1 MEVRLKD
8 VIDSMD
14 AMDRLFSGHARA
26 KEGFKLALVRRKI
39 VPMLEMYRE
48 ARRELLQTH
57 GTRDGLDLDRYHFWR
72 EQTPAELEAQAARK
86 ADTEAVD
93 AFTEEHDDLLNAE
106 VEVDYGVS
114 IAQID
119 KAKIEP
125 PLTPDEL
132 ALLWW
137 LIEDFRTP
145 AE

>member
-1 MEVRLKD
+1 MDVRLRD
-8 VIDSMD
+8 IVNSMD

-39 VPMLEMYRE
+39 APMLETYRE

-72 EQTPAELEAQAARK
+72 EQTPAEVEAGAAQK
-86 ADTEAVD
+86 VDTEAVD
-93 AFTEEHDDLLNAE
+93 AFTEEHDDLLSAE
-106 VEVDYGVS
+106 VEVDYEVS
-114 IAQID
+114 IVQID

-125 PLTPDEL
+125 SLTPDEL

-137 LIEDFRTP
+137 LIEDFR
-145 AE
+145 EGE